1 MFKQVYNRCKFYLNS
16 YVTFGTI
23 FVILFLLILPTFD
36 FKLSNGFFFNIRYAS
51 QNMLVVEGMLL
62 LYVFNI
68 WSYLKKNKNNF
79 YQAHRYENIRVLI
92 KNNIC
97 DVIFI
102 GWILETVFWILNI
115 TVATIFSD
123 GYYLGVYQFYKITNV
138 IYLVYLVI
146 LRYLIISLMSIII
159 YFIFHTGNK
168 ILKTS
173 LFLVVAF
180 NILVFPNSFPIS
192 FATLV
197 FGYKFKYFAIE
208 IIYAIF
214 LIVFYIVGL
223 ILIKKKFIDKK
234 RDL

>member
-1 MFKQVYNRCKFYLNS
+1 
-16 YVTFGTI
+16 
-23 FVILFLLILPTFD
+23 
-36 FKLSNGFFFNIRYAS
+36 
-51 QNMLVVEGMLL
+51 MLVVEGMLL

-79 YQAHRYENIRVLI
+79 YQAHRYGNIRVLI